1 MFTLLSNLTLSALIS
16 ASTLANPTT
25 PKSESFGASAYVSVD
40 HKIRVAVV
48 KSADASAEIV
58 LRDAEHQV
66 VFRQSLSRKDEKVS
80 LKLNVDELADG
91 KYELEVKSGE
101 GSFRKQLD
109 LSSQPVQQTARV
121 VAMQ

>member
-1 MFTLLSNLTLSALIS
+1 MLTFINSLALSALIS
-16 ASTLANPTT
+16 ASSFANPTT
-25 PKSESFGASAYVSVD
+25 PNSESFGASAYVSID

-48 KSADASAEIV
+48 KPADASAEIL
-58 LRDAEHQV
+58 LRDANHQV
-66 VFRQSLSRKDEKVS
+66 VFRQSLNRKDEKVA

-101 GSFRKQLD
+101 GSFHKQLD